1 MNNRA
6 RKVLHI
12 ITRLEKGGSAKNTL
26 YSLSVEGFENFL
38 IYGPC
43 AFSEKYQTE
52 AAAFEAPHLTRD
64 ISLYKDILAF
74 FEIYF
79 LIKKIG
85 PDIIHTHTSKAGALG
100 RAAAFFYNLFSKKT
114 IVVHTPHGH
123 LFYGYYGP
131 LRTWLFKLV
140 EKALSLITDHY
151 IALTEGEKLESL
163 AQGLGKDNI
172 WQVIPSGIDFP
183 ERLASRKECR
193 KKLSLPDKAFIAI
206 FAGRLEKVKGPD
218 IFLEIASMLKDEKNS
233 PSLYLIVGEGSMRK
247 DIESLAFKKCPEG
260 KVIFLGHR
268 EDIFDCF
275 CASDILIQPSRNEA
289 MGRSV
294 IEAQYCGL
302 PVVVSSVC
310 GLPWVIKDGVT
321 GFVFSKDNPY
331 EGAEKVKRLSDPCL
345 REKFSQAAREY
356 SRTSNPYG
364 EPVYSSSAMRRQ
376 LRDFYSSLFL

>member
-1 MNNRA
+1 MNNTE

-26 YSLSVEGFENFL
+26 SSLSVEGFESFL
-38 IYGPC
+38 IHGPC
-43 AFSEKYQTE
+43 AFSEKFQGE
-52 AAAFEAPHLTRD
+52 QLAFEAPHLTRE
-64 ISLYKDILAF
+64 ISPYKDIRAF

-79 LIKKIG
+79 LIKKIR

-100 RAAAFFYNLFSKKT
+100 RAAAFLYNLFSKKT

-123 LFYGYYGP
+123 LFYGYYGFF
-131 LRTWLFKLV
+131 RTWLFKLV
-140 EKALSLITDHY
+140 ERALSPITDRY
-151 IALTEGEKLESL
+151 IALTEGEKLESI
-163 AQGLGKDNI
+163 ANGLGKDNI
-172 WQVIPSGIDFP
+172 WEVIPSGIDFP
-183 ERLASRKECR
+183 ERLTSREECR

-218 IFLEIASMLKDEKNS
+218 IFLEIASILKDEKNS

-247 DIESLAFKKCPEG
+247 DLESLAFKKGLEG
-260 KVIFLGHR
+260 KVIFLRQR

-302 PVVVSSVC
+302 PAVVSSAC

-331 EGAEKVKRLSDPCL
+331 EGAEKVKRLFEPSL
-345 REKFSQAAREY
+345 REKFSQAAREF
-356 SRTSNPYG
+356 SRASNSHG
-364 EPVYSSSAMRRQ
+364 EPVYSSCAMRRQ
-376 LRDFYSSLFL
+376 LQNFYLSLFL